1 MTKLK
6 VIIVPLLLLCSGC
19 GALSEIV
26 DNGQA
31 IFAGASESFI
41 ATKVPEKVAAVV
53 AAPSVVSV
61 TELILAAVAVA
72 TGGAA
77 GWGGVTKGKKIANGG

>member
-1 MTKLK
+1 MKK
-6 VIIVPLLLLCSGC
+6 IIPLPFLMLMCGCS
-19 GALSEIV
+19 ALSEII

-31 IFAGASESFI
+31 IFAGASESFV
-41 ATKVPEKVAAVV
+41 AAQVPQKIAAVV

-61 TELILAAVAVA
+61 AELVLAGVAVL

-77 GWGGVTKGKKIANGG
+77 GYVGVKKGKKIANGG

>member
-1 MTKLK
+1 MLK
-6 VIIVPLLLLCSGC
+6 VILIPCILFCSGC
-19 GALSEIV
+19 GAISEII

-31 IFAGASESFI
+31 IFAGASESFV
-41 ATKVPEKVAAVV
+41 AAAVPGKIAAVV

-61 TELILAAVAVA
+61 TELVLAGVAVL

-77 GWGGVTKGKKIANGG
+77 GWVGVKKGQKKKGR

>member
-1 MTKLK
+1 MKKL
-6 VIIVPLLLLCSGC
+6 IILSLFLVVLCSGC
-19 GALSEIV
+19 SALSEII

-31 IFAGASESFI
+31 IFAGASESFV
-41 ATKVPEKVAAVV
+41 AAQVPQKIAAVV

-61 TELILAAVAVA
+61 AELVLAGVAVL

-77 GWGGVTKGKKIANGG
+77 GYVGVKKGKKIANGG

>member
-1 MTKLK
+1 MRQA
-6 VIIVPLLLLCSGC
+6 IIMPILLLCTGC
-19 GALSEIV
+19 GAISEII

-31 IFAGASESFI
+31 IFAGASESFV
-41 ATKVPEKVAAVV
+41 AAAVPEKVAAVV

-61 TELILAAVAVA
+61 TELILAGVAVV

-77 GWGGVTKGKKIANGG
+77 GWVGVKKGKKIANGG

>member
-1 MTKLK
+1 MIK
-6 VIIVPLLLLCSGC
+6 VILISCLLLCTGC
-19 GALSEIV
+19 GALSEII

-31 IFAGASESFI
+31 IFAGAAESFV
-41 ATKVPEKVAAVV
+41 AAAVPEKVAAVV

-61 TELILAAVAVA
+61 TELILASVAVL

-77 GWGGVTKGKKIANGG
+77 GWVGVKKGKKIANGG